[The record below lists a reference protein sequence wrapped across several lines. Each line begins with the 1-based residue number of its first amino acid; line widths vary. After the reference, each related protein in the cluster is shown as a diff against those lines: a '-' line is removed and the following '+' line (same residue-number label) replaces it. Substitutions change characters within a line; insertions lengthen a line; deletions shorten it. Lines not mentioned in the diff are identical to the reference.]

1 MADPI
6 DELEVLVSLDLGPLE
21 DDLQEAVDKFERLD
35 DQTTRDAQDELDDA
49 AGAADDLSDSLEEAD
64 RKEIDVDVHAGE
76 LSQVEWRLEAFDGR
90 SVEVDV
96 DVDRDQ
102 LQDEL
107 EDATDAADDLSDS
120 LEEADRK
127 DIDVDVHDGELSQLQ
142 RRLEAFDGRSV
153 EVDVDVDRDVG
164 DVDGGP
170 GRRGG
175 LISALPH
182 EVEEAGRALSA
193 LTSSVSAS
201 TAAIAGLGTAAAAL
215 GATAASL
222 NVAATAA
229 AGGLT
234 ALATKLALEYG
245 GEELSR
251 DLKAVKAQFEET
263 ASLFVEA
270 FEPIIRGTVIPILQ
284 TFNKW
289 LRSNIDELKA
299 LATRHIPQMQEAAGT
314 IIFLGEA
321 AGNLIS
327 AFERL
332 GVIDWFL
339 GQIQR
344 LAAAMQGLANLI
356 DSITGG
362 PEQPN
367 TSAENDPSVQAPRMG
382 PDEKVGGAPT
392 PNRRGDPSRA
402 ALGAGKLGDIM
413 NPLAKQIGRI
423 RERFRQGLIDK
434 QEMLRQIV
442 SARESAFQELQKLG
456 QKMPSI
462 VSDGLISHL
471 ASEIKAAQKKLDKLG
486 KEVSL
491 PELNLKGASKAPTAG
506 DVASSS
512 LSQNVQQAPIQGMGG
527 GLSALQS
534 AAEGA
539 GSIEEINS
547 LIQATRQ
554 QFDTLSNKEAQAF
567 IGRLQKMRSEMKENQ
582 AEAAAIGDALAR
594 SVARSADRLFQ
605 KFGQSI
611 SEAIFGGGSGPG
623 EAQSKL
629 QLFNAKEQMRSLKE
643 SLRQGQISHR
653 EFSLRMQAQKKKI
666 QKRQEQLNDAMKSGF
681 AKAADSMLG
690 AFKQVAKQ
698 LIAEITAVIAKMLV
712 LKGLTAALNISS
724 GGFGGAVISN
734 LGGSAFLEGG
744 ASGGMVKESG
754 LAVIHEDEQIINAE
768 TVGMMQDLIANVQ
781 SFTQPV
787 MPNAQSAIASATGG
801 QLKVQNDVQ
810 ITGELRGRGP
820 DLVASFRQA
829 LSEEA
834 TVGGPGSL

>member
-1 MADPI
+1 MPDPI

-35 DQTTRDAQDELDDA
+35 DQTTRDAQDELGDA
-49 AGAADDLSDSLEEAD
+49 A
-64 RKEIDVDVHAGE
+64 
-76 LSQVEWRLEAFDGR
+76 
-90 SVEVDV
+90 
-96 DVDRDQ
+96 
-102 LQDEL
+102 
-107 EDATDAADDLSDS
+107 DAADDLSDS
-120 LEEADRK
+120 LDEADLK
-127 DIDVDVHDGELSQLQ
+127 DVDIEVDDGELSQVE

-153 EVDVDVDRDVG
+153 EVDVDVDRDFG
-164 DVDGGP
+164 DVDGGRS
-170 GRRGG
+170 RRGG
-175 LISALPH
+175 LMSALRNK
-182 EVEEAGRALSA
+182 VEGAGRAFSA
-193 LTSSVSAS
+193 LTSSVSVS
-201 TAAIAGLGTAAAAL
+201 TAAIAGLGTTAAAL

-284 TFNKW
+284 TFNRW

-314 IIFLGEA
+314 IIFLAEA

-327 AFERL
+327 AFERW
-332 GVIDWFL
+332 GAIDWFL
-339 GQIQR
+339 DQIQR
-344 LAAAMQGLANLI
+344 LAAGMQMLAGIIN
-356 DSITGG
+356 SMTGG
-362 PEQPN
+362 PEQPQ
-367 TSAENDPSVQAPRMG
+367 TSAENDPSVQAPRPG
-382 PDEKVGGAPT
+382 PGERVFGASEQPE
-392 PNRRGDPSRA
+392 RGDPSRA
-402 ALGAGKLGDIM
+402 ALGAGKLGEIM

-471 ASEIKAAQKKLDKLG
+471 SSQIKAVQKKLEKLG

-491 PELNLKGASKAPTAG
+491 PELNLKDASKAPTAG

-534 AAEGA
+534 AAGDA
-539 GSIEEINS
+539 SPIEEINS

-554 QFDTLSNKEAQAF
+554 QFDTLNNDEARDF

-605 KFGQSI
+605 EFGQSI
-611 SEAIFGGGSGPG
+611 SDAIFGGGGGPG
-623 EAQSKL
+623 KAQTKL
-629 QLFNAKEQMRSLKE
+629 NLFNAKEQVTQ
-643 SLRQGQISHR
+643 LRNALREGQISYR
-653 EFSLRMQAQKKKI
+653 EFSLRMKTRQNAI
-666 QKRQEQLNDAMKSGF
+666 QKRQEKLNDAMKSGF
-681 AKAADSMLG
+681 AQAAESMLG

-698 LIAEITAVIAKMLV
+698 LIAEITAVVAKMLV
-712 LKGLTAALNISS
+712 LKALTAAFSIGS
-724 GGFGGAVISN
+724 GGFGGAVISQ
-734 LGGSAFLEGG
+734 LGGSAFLDSG
-744 ASGGMVKESG
+744 ASGGMVKQSG
-754 LAVIHEDEQIINAE
+754 LAVIHEDEQIVNAE
-768 TVGMMQDLIANVQ
+768 TVGMMQDLMANVQ

-787 MPNAQSAIASATGG
+787 MPNVQSAIASATGG

-834 TVGGPGSL
+834 AVGGPGSL